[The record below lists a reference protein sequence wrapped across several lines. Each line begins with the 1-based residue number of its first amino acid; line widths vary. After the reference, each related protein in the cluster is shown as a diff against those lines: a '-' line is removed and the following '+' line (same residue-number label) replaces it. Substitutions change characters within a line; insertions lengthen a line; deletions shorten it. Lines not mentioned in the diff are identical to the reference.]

1 MPDEPVESP
10 QESVV
15 PENSEQTAAYTEQPS
30 SAPETSYAPQPAIVN
45 AQPTLSAQPITDTA
59 LNVIAVK
66 KPKKT
71 IFIAIFAAVLL
82 IGGGGAYG
90 YFGVYTQ
97 LPENIWK
104 QALSN
109 TGEGLKKFVNQP
121 LPSQKG
127 GKIDGSFKLTTP
139 TTADGTMTGSYDEKN
154 TKLTATA
161 GIAGVRA
168 NFELRGITPNN
179 ATSPDLYFKVDGL
192 KSFGGLVGGDASSI
206 GSIFKEVDNKWLFV
220 DHTLLD
226 QATANAASAGA
237 KTPTSAEI
245 TKDAQELSKKVSVV
259 LNERLFTT
267 DDSKA
272 VLGVKEKLAKE
283 DFKGRRSQHL
293 KVQVRKQQLRDM
305 VVALKDTVKDSKVK
319 DLLMTGQTGKTF
331 EESINFD
338 STLKDID
345 KANYDNAVADVWV
358 DMGLKYIRNV
368 RISDNT
374 DKSSPATID
383 FMLDYKGGDELPLS
397 VILTTKGA
405 NGDATVN
412 LGLNI
417 NQKSYVLKL
426 TAGVDGIFSGQKIQG
441 TGELTLTPSDE
452 KISVDK
458 PTGATNIMELIGTIT
473 GEVQSLQTQLGGQAG
488 TNGGI
493 QLKSLI
499 DDFQAQ

>member
-1 MPDEPVESP
+1 MPDESVESP
-10 QESVV
+10 QEPVMPDISGQPIASTEHTISS
-15 PENSEQTAAYTEQPS
+15 PEAFDT
-30 SAPETSYAPQPAIVN
+30 PQPVTDEVPPTVS
-45 AQPTLSAQPITDTA
+45 AQPTDIPIPNT
-59 LNVIAVK
+59 NIAK

-71 IFIAIFAAVLL
+71 LLFAILVAALL
-82 IGGGGAYG
+82 LGGGGAYG

-109 TGEGLKKFVNQP
+109 TGDGLSKFVNQP

-127 GKIDGSFKLTTP
+127 GKIDGSFKLTAP
-139 TTADGTMTGSYDEKN
+139 TSADGSITGSFDEKN

-161 GIAGVRA
+161 GLAGVRA
-168 NFELRGITPNN
+168 NFELRGITPGN
-179 ATSPDLYFKVDGL
+179 ATNPDLYFKVDGI
-192 KSFGGLVGGDASSI
+192 KSFGGFVGGDTSSI

-226 QATANAASAGA
+226 QATASAASAGA
-237 KTPTSAEI
+237 KTPTSADI

-259 LNERLFTT
+259 LSERLFTT
-267 DDSKA
+267 DGSKA

-283 DFKGRRSQHL
+283 DFKGRKSQHL

-345 KANYDNAVADVWV
+345 NANYDNAVADVWV

-383 FMLDYKGGDELPLS
+383 FMLDYKGGDELPLF

-412 LGLNI
+412 LGLSI

-441 TGELTLTPSDE
+441 TSELTLTPSDE
-452 KISVDK
+452 KVSVDK
-458 PTGATNIMELIGTIT
+458 PTGATNIMELLGSIT
-473 GEVQSLQTQLGGQAG
+473 GEVQSLQTQLGGQTG